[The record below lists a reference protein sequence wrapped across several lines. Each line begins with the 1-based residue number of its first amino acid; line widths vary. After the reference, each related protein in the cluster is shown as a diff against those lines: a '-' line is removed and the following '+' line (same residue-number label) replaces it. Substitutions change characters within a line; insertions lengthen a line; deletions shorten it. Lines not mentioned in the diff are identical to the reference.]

1 MDKMVNNKNKTF
13 FDLINPEELTGVN
26 PPLLGKCGN
35 KYYEL
40 RDEIPE
46 GKPKIVGNEDAYANK
61 AYIRTLQ
68 FVLIHAVLNLYK
80 DARISLDHSISK
92 GIFGQIH
99 KEKALDEFD
108 ITDIKNKMQEIID
121 KNIVIN
127 EVSMLKSDA
136 VKIFED
142 YGMIDKVKL
151 INSIDKD
158 KISLYEL
165 EGRYDYFYGE
175 MAYSTGV
182 LKSFDLIYYEPG
194 FLLKYPQKGDIN
206 IIPKYIEQKKLFSVF
221 YETGKWLNILEVA
234 NVGSLNEKVM
244 NNEIGDLIRVSEA
257 LHEKKIAYIADMIH
271 EREDVKL
278 ILIAGPSSSGKTTF
292 ANRLAIQLRV
302 NGLIPVPIGLDDYF
316 VNRENTP
323 IGEDGKPDFECLEAL
338 DVKLFN
344 DNLNSLFRGE
354 EVEIPSFNFKT
365 GKREWIGRKFSLPY
379 NGVIVVEGI
388 HGLNEELTAHI
399 DKKYKFKIYISAL
412 TQLNIDSH
420 NRISTTDVRK
430 IRRIVRDYLSRGYD
444 AEGTLAMWDSIRRG
458 EEKNIFVHQEQADV
472 MFNSTL
478 VYELCVLKKYA
489 LQELSKISEESSSY
503 AEAHRLKSFLK
514 FFKDIDK
521 DMVPENS
528 LLREFIGG
536 SCFYKY

>member
-13 FDLINPEELTGVN
+13 FDLINPEDLTGVN

-388 HGLNEELTAHI
+388 HGLNEELTANI

>member
-13 FDLINPEELTGVN
+13 FDLINPEDLTGVN

-365 GKREWIGRKFSLPY
+365 GKREWIGRKLSLPY

>member
-1 MDKMVNNKNKTF
+1 MEKEANNNSRTF
-13 FDLINPEELTGVN
+13 FDLINPEDLTGDN

-40 RDEIPE
+40 RYEIPD
-46 GKPKIVGNEDAYANK
+46 GKAEVVENEDGYANK
-61 AYIRTLQ
+61 AYVRTLQ
-68 FVLIHAVLNLYK
+68 FVLIHSVLDLYK

-108 ITDIKNKMQEIID
+108 IAEIKNKMQEIID
-121 KNIVIN
+121 KNLVIN
-127 EVSMLKSDA
+127 KVSMAKSKA

-151 INSIDKD
+151 LNSIDKD

-206 IIPKYIEQKKLFSVF
+206 IMPEFIEQKKLFSVF
-221 YETGKWLNILEVA
+221 YETGKWLNILDVA

-292 ANRLAIQLRV
+292 ANRLSIQLRV
-302 NGLIPVPIGLDDYF
+302 NGLIPVPISLDDYF

-323 IGEDGKPDFECLEAL
+323 IDEDGKPDFECLEAL

-344 DNLNSLFRGE
+344 ENLNALFRGE
-354 EVEIPSFNFKT
+354 EVEIPTFNFKT
-365 GKREWIGRKFSLPY
+365 GKREWSGRKLSLPY

-388 HGLNEELTAHI
+388 HGLNEKLTSHI

-444 AEGTLAMWDSIRRG
+444 AEGTLSMWDSIRRG
-458 EEKNIFVHQEQADV
+458 EERNIFVHQEQADV

-478 VYELCVLKKYA
+478 VYELCVLKRYA
-489 LQELSKISEESSSY
+489 LQELSKISEDSPSY

>member
-388 HGLNEELTAHI
+388 HGLNEELTANI

>member
-365 GKREWIGRKFSLPY
+365 GKREWIGRKLSLPY

>member
-1 MDKMVNNKNKTF
+1 MEKEANNNSRTF
-13 FDLINPEELTGVN
+13 FDLINPEDLTGDN

-40 RDEIPE
+40 RYEIPD
-46 GKPKIVGNEDAYANK
+46 GKAEVVGNEDGYANK
-61 AYIRTLQ
+61 AYVRTLQ
-68 FVLIHAVLNLYK
+68 FVLIHSVLDLYK

-108 ITDIKNKMQEIID
+108 IAEIKNKMQEIID
-121 KNIVIN
+121 KNLVIN
-127 EVSMLKSDA
+127 KVSMAKSKA

-151 INSIDKD
+151 LNSIDKD

-206 IIPKYIEQKKLFSVF
+206 IMPEFIEQKKLFSVF
-221 YETGKWLNILEVA
+221 YETGKWLNILDVA

-292 ANRLAIQLRV
+292 ANRLSIQLRV
-302 NGLIPVPIGLDDYF
+302 NGLIPVPISLDDYF

-323 IGEDGKPDFECLEAL
+323 LDEDGKPDFECLEAL

-344 DNLNSLFRGE
+344 ENLNALFRGE
-354 EVEIPSFNFKT
+354 EVEIPTFNFKT
-365 GKREWIGRKFSLPY
+365 GKREWSGRKLSLPY

-388 HGLNEELTAHI
+388 HGLNEKLTSHI

-444 AEGTLAMWDSIRRG
+444 AEGTLSMWDSIRRG
-458 EEKNIFVHQEQADV
+458 EERNIFVHQEQADV

-478 VYELCVLKKYA
+478 VYELCVLKRYA
-489 LQELSKISEESSSY
+489 LQELSKISEDSPSY

>member
-40 RDEIPE
+40 RYEIPE

>member
-1 MDKMVNNKNKTF
+1 MEKMVNNKNKTF
-13 FDLINPEELTGVN
+13 FDLINPEDLTGVN

-365 GKREWIGRKFSLPY
+365 GKREWIGRKLSLPY

-388 HGLNEELTAHI
+388 HGLNEELTANI

>member
-1 MDKMVNNKNKTF
+1 MEKMVNNKNKTF
-13 FDLINPEELTGVN
+13 FDLINPEDLTGVN

-40 RDEIPE
+40 RYEIPK

-194 FLLKYPQKGDIN
+194 FLLKYPQMGDIN

-388 HGLNEELTAHI
+388 HGLNEELTANI